1 MELGRRN
8 GEIWGYLEMIELNK
22 GGFSV
27 GAIKG
32 VVCYESLFE
41 YG

>member
-1 MELGRRN
+1 MGRKTIELGRRN
-8 GEIWGYLEMIELNK
+8 GETWAYMEMIELDK

-32 VVCYESLFE
+32 VSLL
-41 YG
+41 